1 MRFHEISSGVRI
13 PVSQEE
19 QDLLDLAT
27 AQRRLVRAA
36 LDERQQEVAR
46 LMVSRG
52 LLRRRRDGEGR
63 IVLEPNDMVDLWRY

>member
-1 MRFHEISSGVRI
+1 MRFHEISSGVRV

-19 QDLLDLAT
+19 QDLLDLA
-27 AQRRLVRAA
+27 ARQRRLVRAA

-52 LLRRRRDGEGR
+52 LLHRRRDAEGR
-63 IVLEPNDMVDLWRY
+63 IVLEPNDMVDLWRD

>member
-19 QDLLDLAT
+19 QDIIDLFSNKR
-27 AQRRLVRAA
+27 QLIRSS

-46 LMVSRG
+46 MMVSRG
-52 LLRRRRDGEGR
+52 LLDRKKGKDGQMVFE
-63 IVLEPNDMVDLWRY
+63 LNDTVDMWRF

>member
-19 QDLLDLAT
+19 QDIIDLFSEKR
-27 AQRRLVRAA
+27 QLIRSS

-46 LMVSRG
+46 MMVSRG
-52 LLRRRRDGEGR
+52 LLDRKKGKDGQMVFE
-63 IVLEPNDMVDLWRY
+63 LNDTVDMWRF